1 MWPIVQVQSIVE
13 MILNCHDQSD
23 QVLIVIE
30 IKQDNNVGDN
40 IKSVYAIDEIE
51 LLWPIGLGL
60 VYDEN

>member
-30 IKQDNNVGDN
+30 IKQDNNVSDN

>member
-13 MILNCHDQSD
+13 MILNCHDQLD

-30 IKQDNNVGDN
+30 IKQDNNVSDN